1 MEKIPHDHEANSSS
15 EAVNE
20 AQEVP
25 LNFEEHMQELAKTR
39 EQEAVQQERI
49 KDRQY
54 GAKVLSAVNFE
65 VRHKEIVGSSFNK
78 ARERGDKLPGKNGER
93 RDLAYVQR
101 LEEIVNQFGP
111 EGEKRLWEASAQ
123 KLIADNQKKHYIP
136 EAVAR
141 KQAEGLKPWTDAL
154 SNSDRPMWFKV
165 FAWDGLSKMGKF
177 DSETK
182 RFDKRQAGSKAPYPK
197 FSQEA
202 LDKVYDLT
210 TKTSNPAGINFS
222 NMYSEA
228 LLSSIH
234 TVKTPENSADVQG
247 EWREYL
253 PGSEEEL
260 AWAAINAPWCI
271 KDSTTG
277 RNYLETGFPGG
288 SDKANPEKSK
298 GKFILLHLSDP
309 QLSITSDTACASI
322 RLNPDGK
329 VDEISGLR
337 KEDQGLE
344 NSLLDE
350 VERKVMQL
358 PGGQKYEKAF
368 ADARKIGSIEQ
379 KTNDGQPLSKDDL
392 SFLYGINGKIDS
404 LNPTSDA
411 RIESLKSRHGIDE
424 LISSGVPINTILK
437 KIDSCDMVKEV
448 DALISQGV
456 NIKKIVSNLDEG
468 TIVENMDTLIA
479 RGAKINP
486 NKLVRKL
493 HRQGDDLS
501 IVRNLDILIKNG
513 ATIDTNKLKSNL
525 QEHEI
530 CDSFDILIR
539 HGADIDLNR
548 LAREYADHIV
558 SDKLEDYIRSG
569 GDTKV
574 LLSSLSQSGLERN
587 KRTLQ
592 KYGLIGAQ

>member
-1 MEKIPHDHEANSSS
+1 MEKAPQNHEANSSS
-15 EAVNE
+15 ETVNE
-20 AQEVP
+20 TQEAP

-39 EQEAVQQERI
+39 EQEAAQQERI
-49 KDRQY
+49 KDRQH

-65 VRHKEIVGSSFNK
+65 ARRKEIVDSSFNK

-101 LEEIVNQFGP
+101 LEEIVDQFGP

-123 KLIADNQKKHYIP
+123 KLIVDNQKKHYIP

-260 AWAAINAPWCI
+260 AWAAINTPWCI
-271 KDSTTG
+271 KDSATG

-309 QLSITSDTACASI
+309 QLGIISDTACASI

-392 SFLYGINGKIDS
+392 SFLYGLNGKIGS

-411 RIESLKSRHGIDE
+411 RIESLKSHHGIGE
-424 LISSGVPINTILK
+424 LISSGVSINTILK
-437 KIDSCDMVKEV
+437 KVDSRDLIGGV
-448 DALISQGV
+448 DELMSQGV
-456 NIKKIVSNLDEG
+456 NIKKIVSNLDEEL
-468 TIVENMDTLIA
+468 VAENMDTLIA
-479 RGAKINP
+479 KGAKINP
-486 NKLVRKL
+486 NKLVHKL

-501 IVRNLDILIKNG
+501 VIRNLDTLTKNG
-513 ATIDTNKLKSNL
+513 ATIDIDKLKSNL
-525 QEHEI
+525 QEHEV
-530 CDSFDILIR
+530 CNNFDILIR
-539 HGADIDLNR
+539 HGASVDLNQ
-548 LAREYADHIV
+548 LAKKYANYIV
-558 SDKLEDYIRSG
+558 SDKLEEYIQSG
-569 GDTKV
+569 GDTNI
-574 LLSSLSQSGLERN
+574 LLSSLSPMSLERN
-587 KRTLQ
+587 KRILQ
-592 KYGLIGAQ
+592 KHGLIGVQ